1 MEYLLFLAIIIIFL
15 FIVFL
20 ITMRYERKIKL
31 LNQNIQNLKE
41 HMSEI
46 ESKVIQNRTLIEKNR
61 ANIEDISKQ

>member
-1 MEYLLFLAIIIIFL
+1 MEYLLFLTIIIIFL